1 MNTSSRTMKLA
12 LLADTAQFSRGL
24 KSATKQTQ
32 TFSGKITQMGRQAG
46 RAFLNLGAAAGLA
59 AVAIGVEGVK
69 AAIADQ
75 KEQATLAKTL
85 QNTTKATNLQI
96 KSVEKYIEKTQF
108 ATGVTDSDLRKSL
121 DRLVRSTGNVTKA
134 QKIQSLALDVSA
146 GTGKDLESVTNA
158 IAKAYDGNYG
168 SLKRLGVPISDAI
181 MKTKDFD
188 AAQKE
193 LNKTFGGQSAIAANT
208 MEGRM
213 KRLTVR
219 FDEAK
224 ESIGAAL
231 LEGLEPLFAFMES
244 PAGQKFIDDFVVVFA
259 DSMKLIAQV
268 LPGIV
273 KEMGKFVSNVGNVG
287 IMGAVFSDP
296 RLATAALAFGAGTLL
311 GGPAVGALAAV
322 AAYAATNDA
331 MGSADAGAKKLKG
344 KAISGSTIKIP
355 GVSETGGDVTANRN
369 RLYGGLTSNLNS
381 NPAGSYGGVMGG
393 GNVNITVNALDP
405 AAAARAVQQALNK
418 ANRMGVSRL
427 SGAAG

>member
-1 MNTSSRTMKLA
+1 MADYRTLKMA
-12 LLADTAQFSRGL
+12 LLADTSKFTSGMNRAERQ
-24 KSATKQTQ
+24 TK
-32 TFSGKITQMGRQAG
+32 TFGSKINQMGKTAG
-46 RAFLNLGAAAGLA
+46 RAFANLGIAAGLA

-108 ATGVTDSDLRKSL
+108 ATGVTDTDLRKSL
-121 DRLVRSTGNVTKA
+121 DRLVRSTGSVTKA
-134 QKIQSLALDVSA
+134 QKIQALALDVSA

-168 SLKRLGVPISDAI
+168 SLKRLGVPISDTI

-193 LNKTFGGQSAIAANT
+193 LNKTFGGQSEIAANT

-259 DSMKLIAQV
+259 NAMKLIAEL

-273 KEMGKFVSNVGNVG
+273 KEMGKFVGNVGNVG
-287 IMGAVFSDP
+287 LMGAVFSDP
-296 RLATAALAFGAGTLL
+296 KLATAALAYGAGFLL
-311 GGPAVGALAAV
+311 GGPTGGALAAL
-322 AAYAATNDA
+322 AAYAAVSA
-331 MGSADAGAKKLKG
+331 GMASADAGSAKVKG
-344 KAISGSTIKIP
+344 KAISGATIKIP
-355 GVSETGGDVTANRN
+355 GISETGADRTANQN
-369 RLYGGLTSNLNS
+369 RVYGGLTSNLNS
-381 NPAGSYGGVMGG
+381 NPAGSYGGVMGN

-405 AAAARAVQQALNK
+405 AAAARAIQQALNK

-427 SGAAG
+427 TGAAG